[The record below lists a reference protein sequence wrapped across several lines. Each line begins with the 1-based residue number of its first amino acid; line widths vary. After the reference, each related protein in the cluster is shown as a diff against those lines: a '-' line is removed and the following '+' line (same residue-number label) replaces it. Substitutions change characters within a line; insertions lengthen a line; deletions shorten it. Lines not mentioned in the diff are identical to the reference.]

1 MHSDQAIPALLI
13 SPSEV
18 PIDDLG
24 MCRTDAA
31 QMFDD
36 MMNLRQTVLSGFD
49 RRLPGALGVAA
60 IAAALRSDGI
70 GVDLIDCT
78 VQRLGVTAVV
88 HIVKARRPLFLGIG
102 ISSHLQTA
110 AALDLVHTLRE
121 HGFSNHISVGGLVA
135 SISFQNLLGPSSGID
150 SVVIG
155 EGEKSASELVRALLN
170 GTDWRAIEGL
180 AYRSGESVSLNPRV
194 RHADFEG
201 LPFPEQDMVELVSR
215 TGTAIPTASLSSSR
229 RCLAGCEACAAARP
243 LRRRSPA
250 KMFEELAGIATRF
263 NVHKFEYLDEDFL
276 AEEFTSQVQV
286 QQFADL
292 LIDSGLNIEF
302 AIHSNAIN
310 IRRAEMAALKRAGL
324 RRLSLRIESGSSQAL
339 KRRRAPATLEQ
350 IRKAIQICRE
360 VGVEIAPWMALFD
373 KETSPKELRENLDFI
388 NQNRLHECRQP
399 TYLLNRLE
407 FFPVTDITA
416 TLQYKTYQEWLADN
430 SRFAGSRIS
439 LVWERLRQATVRIH
453 EQCEGLLPAIAA
465 RAWRHTR
472 TSDGNGRAT
481 LQKLQ
486 KWRAHV
492 GCLFVNL
499 LEECLNVLEKS
510 ASTGAAFDDELAGSL
525 RDVAYQF
532 DLDWLGASFE
542 EGTKQYRASLWTH
555 NRKT

>member
-1 MHSDQAIPALLI
+1 
-13 SPSEV
+13 
-18 PIDDLG
+18 
-24 MCRTDAA
+24 
-31 QMFDD
+31 
-36 MMNLRQTVLSGFD
+36 
-49 RRLPGALGVAA
+49 
-60 IAAALRSDGI
+60 
-70 GVDLIDCT
+70 
-78 VQRLGVTAVV
+78 
-88 HIVKARRPLFLGIG
+88 
-102 ISSHLQTA
+102 
-110 AALDLVHTLRE
+110 
-121 HGFSNHISVGGLVA
+121 
-135 SISFQNLLGPSSGID
+135 
-150 SVVIG
+150 
-155 EGEKSASELVRALLN
+155 
-170 GTDWRAIEGL
+170 
-180 AYRSGESVSLNPRV
+180 
-194 RHADFEG
+194 
-201 LPFPEQDMVELVSR
+201 
-215 TGTAIPTASLSSSR
+215 
-229 RCLAGCEACAAARP
+229 
-243 LRRRSPA
+243 
-250 KMFEELAGIATRF
+250 
-263 NVHKFEYLDEDFL
+263 
-276 AEEFTSQVQV
+276 
-286 QQFADL
+286 
-292 LIDSGLNIEF
+292 
-302 AIHSNAIN
+302 
-310 IRRAEMAALKRAGL
+310 MAALKRAGL

-407 FFPVTDITA
+407 FFPVTDITT